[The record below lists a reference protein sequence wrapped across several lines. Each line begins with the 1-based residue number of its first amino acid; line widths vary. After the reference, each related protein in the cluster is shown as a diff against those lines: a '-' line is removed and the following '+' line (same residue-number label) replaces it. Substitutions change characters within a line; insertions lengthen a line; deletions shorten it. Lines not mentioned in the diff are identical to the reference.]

1 MITQTFELNLIP
13 EQAPVVIHCDQYDK
27 GTGRLIVKLYEGDV
41 AYTPTGTAV
50 IQGTKPDGK
59 GFNYSATLSGNTVT
73 ADLTEQMTAVSG
85 RVRCQIVV
93 TESSGRTGTF
103 VFILDVQRSALPA
116 DTDLSESEY
125 QLIEQAIEDAQ
136 AAATD
141 SQGYAEDSEA
151 WAVGERGGVP
161 VSSGDETF
169 HNNSKFWCD
178 QASQYAQGVVFKGS
192 VAFANIPTTGLSN
205 GDMYNITDD
214 FTTDNRF
221 IEGSGI
227 KCAAGT
233 NIVWIDSSSKWDI
246 LATVK
251 IGNIDDLND
260 VSITTPSDNQV
271 LTYDA
276 NSGEWIN
283 ANAQSGATSLD
294 NLTDVTI
301 INAASGETLLYD
313 GAKWVNDNKFVTWS
327 ANNILGAKNLLNN
340 TLTTTTDTGVT
351 YTVNSDK
358 SVSISMTNR
367 PASATGKII
376 GWINVKQGV
385 TYTLS
390 GGLDADD
397 RIDLRLSN
405 YNTWTNN
412 TAGKEV
418 ISPAT
423 GSSITTFTPNAD
435 ASLMVYLRIGTTGS
449 TGSVG
454 TVYPM
459 IRLADDSDTT
469 YIPYAMTNKEL
480 TDALP
485 SDLND
490 LSDVTLTTPSSGQIL
505 KYDGAKWVNGS
516 GGGGASALTDL
527 TDVSFYDEQD
537 GQVLTYDANS
547 GLWVNADPT
556 GGGMQT
562 NGQNADANVGMIGTK
577 VFTIGSRHL
586 KSTAGEYAIELGD
599 GGNATVYG
607 SIASGTKYYAEHST
621 QTILSA
627 NVSVETLA
635 TVRSVTEYPYQAYS
649 LIGPI
654 GTVSNIEVF
663 VNGGLDEE
671 ETITTGGATVKLRQE
686 GIYIRTYY
694 TNTDNTSYSLYTGY
708 GDHQNVAS
716 GAYSRVDG
724 VLNTASGTGS
734 HAEGR
739 DTTAS
744 GIFSHAE
751 GFDTTASGM
760 RSHAEGFGTIAQ
772 GENQLAIGKY
782 NVADT
787 TNQYAFII
795 GKGSADNSRSDGL
808 TVDWSGNIVTAG
820 NVTNGN
826 GVSLDGINKVS
837 TLAVDLT
844 SWTTDTTSQ
853 SGTTLYKKQIS
864 LNHLYVDCPSVE
876 VGAGT
881 GYTLPTTAEQASY
894 DLIQYVTVD
903 DTVPC
908 LYLYASAVPTTAF
921 YITVTGVD

>member
-1 MITQTFELNLIP
+1 MITQTFNLNLIP
-13 EQAPVVIHCDQYDK
+13 ESSPVVIHCDQYDK
-27 GTGRLIVKLYEGDV
+27 GTGRLIVKLYDGDV
-41 AYTPTGTAV
+41 AYTPTGTAI

-59 GFNYSATLSGNTVT
+59 GFTYSATLSGNTVT
-73 ADLTEQMTAVSG
+73 ADLTEQMSAVAG

-93 TESSGRTGTF
+93 TESTGRTGTF

-116 DTDLSESEY
+116 NTDLSDSDY
-125 QLIEQAIEDAQ
+125 QLIEQAIQDAQDAVEDA
-136 AAATD
+136 
-141 SQGYAEDSEA
+141 EA
-151 WAVGERGGVP
+151 WAVGERGGIP
-161 VSSGDETF
+161 VGPTDPTYE
-169 HNNSKFWCD
+169 NNSKYWCD
-178 QASQYAQGVVFKGS
+178 QASQYAQGIVFKGS

-251 IGNIDDLND
+251 IGDLDDLND
-260 VSITTPSDNQV
+260 VTIT
-271 LTYDA
+271 
-276 NSGEWIN
+276 
-283 ANAQSGATSLD
+283 
-294 NLTDVTI
+294 
-301 INAASGETLLYD
+301 NAAAGQTLLYD
-313 GAKWVNDNKFVTWS
+313 GSKWVNDNKFVTWS

-367 PASATGKII
+367 PSSATGKII

-435 ASLMVYLRIGTTGS
+435 ATLMVYLRIGTTGS

-459 IRLADDSDTT
+459 LRLADDSDAT
-469 YIPYAMTNKEL
+469 YLPYAMTNKEL

-490 LSDVTLTTPSSGQIL
+490 LSDVTLTSPSSGQIL

-516 GGGGASALTDL
+516 GGGGGASALTDL

-547 GLWVNADPT
+547 GLWVNANPT

-577 VFTIGSRHL
+577 VFTVGSRHL
-586 KSTAGEYAIELGD
+586 KSTAGEYAFEIGD
-599 GGNATVYG
+599 GGNATGYG
-607 SIASGTKYYAEHST
+607 AYAEGVKDYSSGGASYGLT
-621 QTILSA
+621 LNA
-627 NVSVETLA
+627 NTTVETLKSTTISLTTYPYLCFGFTNNLAKPANWEATVAGGLDNDITLTSGDA
-635 TVRSVTEYPYQAYS
+635 TVRLHQND
-649 LIGPI
+649 
-654 GTVSNIEVF
+654 TVIE
-663 VNGGLDEE
+663 
-671 ETITTGGATVKLRQE
+671 IW
-686 GIYIRTYY
+686 Y
-694 TNTDNTSYSLYTGY
+694 TNTGGTNVLFYFDRATQ
-708 GDHQNVAS
+708 QNVAS
-716 GAYSRVDG
+716 GD
-724 VLNTASGTGS
+724 
-734 HAEGR
+734 
-739 DTTAS
+739 
-744 GIFSHAE
+744 FSHAE
-751 GFDTTASGM
+751 GSHVTASGRNSHAEGLNTTASNSSSHAEGQKTTASGAY
-760 RSHAEGFGTIAQ
+760 SHAEGYNATASGTCSHAEGYNTITAGAYAHTE
-772 GENQLAIGKY
+772 GEGTYAATDHQHVSGKY
-782 NVADT
+782 NVIDYGHDYAVIVGNG
-787 TNQYAFII
+787 TNSNNLSNA
-795 GKGSADNSRSDGL
+795 L
-808 TVDWSGNIVTAG
+808 TLDWTGELETAG
-820 NVTNGN
+820 DIINGN
-826 GVSLDGINKVS
+826 GVSIDMLNTV
-837 TLAVDLT
+837 TNVEVDLT
-844 SWTTDTTSQ
+844 SWTADTTSQ
-853 SGTTLYKKQIS
+853 SGSTLYRKQVT
-864 LNHLYVDCPSVE
+864 LNHVYTDTVSVDI
-876 VGAGT
+876 GAGT
-881 GYTLPTTAEQASY
+881 GYTLPTLAEQASY
-894 DLIQYVTVD
+894 DLIEYVTVD
-903 DTVPC
+903 SANTC
-908 LYLYASAVPTTAF
+908 LYIYASAVPTTAF
-921 YITVTGVD
+921 YINVTGVD